1 MTSLLSTAVS
11 FCSQPLLFV
20 VLLACIS
27 ATTCKEIVV
36 INLEEAPAA
45 SATPATLQSLV
56 PKLNR
61 FTFYGN
67 VITTSDEDHVS
78 HWIVNFCPDWWEP
91 CQNLVHPFAERAAE
105 WESMLNTQILNME
118 VRFATVDC
126 ATDKLLC
133 NEQGVDGYPSVHR
146 YHKGKRVASWSG
158 NRKDDTERLAKWLQ
172 GQLGRVAEI
181 KAVQSP
187 PSSFRSR
194 LEKYLMPGDR
204 TIDLLLVI
212 GVLALNFWAVINN
225 PQLWH
230 KQASDTLREP
240 AVETL
245 SSSALPLKDRLP
257 AETMGPKASTVARF
271 LPEGWASKQESME
284 L

>member
-1 MTSLLSTAVS
+1 MTSLLSTAVG
-11 FCSQPLLFV
+11 FCSQPLLFA

-27 ATTCKEIVV
+27 VTTCKEMKV

-67 VITTSDEDHVS
+67 VISPSDEDHVS

-91 CQNLVHPFAERAAE
+91 CQNLVHPFSERASE
-105 WESMLNTQILNME
+105 WESMLNTHILSME

-126 ATDKLLC
+126 ATDKVLC
-133 NEQGVDGYPSVHR
+133 NEQGIDGYPTLHR
-146 YHKGKRVASWSG
+146 YHKGKRIASWSG
-158 NRKDDTERLAKWLQ
+158 NRKDATEHLAKWLQ
-172 GQLGRVAEI
+172 GQLGKVAEI
-181 KAVQSP
+181 KPEPNP
-187 PSSFRSR
+187 PSSFLSS
-194 LEKYLMPGDR
+194 LQKYVMPGDS

-212 GVLALNFWAVINN
+212 GVLAMNFCAVINN

-230 KQASDTLREP
+230 KQASETLRES

-245 SSSALPLKDRLP
+245 FSNAPPFEEMLPV
-257 AETMGPKASTVARF
+257 ETMAPKASTVARF
-271 LPEGWASKQESME
+271 LPEGWASKQGSME